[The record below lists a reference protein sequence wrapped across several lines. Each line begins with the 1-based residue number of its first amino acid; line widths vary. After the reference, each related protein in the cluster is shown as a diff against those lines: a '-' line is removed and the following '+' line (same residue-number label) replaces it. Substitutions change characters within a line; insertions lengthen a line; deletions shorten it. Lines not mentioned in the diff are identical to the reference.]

1 MKVTCLNNP
10 IEGGTLL
17 LPHVIKVDPLHW
29 DHRLGLPHEHSII
42 PILMKEGPKPLIRAS
57 FLGAV
62 VARDL
67 TELHNVGGVHLVVVY
82 HFPICMNFWSPHLQR
97 LILIWSGRN
106 GITWRRASQPL
117 YE

>member
-1 MKVTCLNNP
+1 
-10 IEGGTLL
+10 
-17 LPHVIKVDPLHW
+17 
-29 DHRLGLPHEHSII
+29 
-42 PILMKEGPKPLIRAS
+42 MKEGPKPLIRAS